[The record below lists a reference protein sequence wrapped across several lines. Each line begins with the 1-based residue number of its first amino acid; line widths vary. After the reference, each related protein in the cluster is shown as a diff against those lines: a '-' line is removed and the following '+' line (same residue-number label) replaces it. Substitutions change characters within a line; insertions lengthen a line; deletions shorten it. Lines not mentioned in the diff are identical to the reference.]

1 MGCLVAH
8 SRPEGEVSMF
18 RRLLPSPAMVV
29 AVVALIMSLGGS
41 AYALVITGKQIRNNS
56 VTGKDV
62 RSLTGKDIRNRS
74 LTGREFRADK
84 LGGRSIDESSLG
96 PVGTAL
102 VAHGG
107 ARFAVVTEGGQ
118 VARGRDISSVARTGD
133 GRYQVIF
140 NADIRGCAYFATVG
154 DASAAAPPQN
164 SQITVS
170 SLATNANGVAVRTE
184 NGNNGSEADR
194 PFHLI
199 VMC

>member
-1 MGCLVAH
+1 
-8 SRPEGEVSMF
+8 MF

-41 AYALVITGKQIRNNS
+41 AYALVVTGKQIRNNT
-56 VTGKDV
+56 V
-62 RSLTGKDIRNRS
+62 TGKDIRNRS
-74 LTGREFRADK
+74 LTGREFRRDK
-84 LGGRSIDESSLG
+84 LGGRSIKESSLG

-107 ARFAVVTEGGQ
+107 ARYAVVNEGGQ
-118 VARGRDISSVARTGD
+118 LVRGRDISSVARTGD

-154 DASAAAPPQN
+154 HESAAAPPQN
-164 SQITVS
+164 SQISVS
-170 SLATNANGVAVRTE
+170 SLSTNVNGVAVRTE
-184 NGNNGSEADR
+184 NGNNGSETNR

>member
-1 MGCLVAH
+1 
-8 SRPEGEVSMF
+8 MF

-41 AYALVITGKQIRNNS
+41 AYALVVTGKQIRNNT

-62 RSLTGKDIRNRS
+62 RNRS
-74 LTGREFRADK
+74 LTGREFRRDK
-84 LGGRSIDESSLG
+84 LGGRSINE
-96 PVGTAL
+96 GTLATVPGAL

-107 ARFAVVTEGGQ
+107 ARYAVVTDGGQ
-118 VARGRDISSVARTGD
+118 LARGRDISSVARTGD

-140 NADIRGCAYFATVG
+140 NADIRNCAYFATVG

-164 SQITVS
+164 SHITVS
-170 SLATNANGVAVRTE
+170 SLGTNVNGVAVRTE